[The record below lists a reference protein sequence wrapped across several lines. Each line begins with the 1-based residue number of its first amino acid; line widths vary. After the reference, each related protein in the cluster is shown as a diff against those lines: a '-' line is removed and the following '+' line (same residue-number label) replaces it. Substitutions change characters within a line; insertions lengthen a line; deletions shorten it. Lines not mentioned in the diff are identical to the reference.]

1 MDKLNE
7 LHPDGKTRCYRDTNP
22 KCTIIYPI
30 KRSGNSFYN
39 PNSTAYN
46 FIRMINVGNTL
57 GLDFEVRTTKH
68 DVEKR
73 TSEIV
78 KTKDVTLRYIDE

>member
-1 MDKLNE
+1 MNKLDE

-22 KCTIIYPI
+22 KCTIIEPI
-30 KRSGNSFYN
+30 RRSGNRFYN

-46 FIRMINVGNTL
+46 FIQMRNVGSTL
-57 GLDFEVRTTKH
+57 GLDFEIITMKH
-68 DVEKR
+68 NVEKR

-78 KTKDVTLRYIDE
+78 KTKNVTLRYIDE